1 MRSLNLCSTLLL
13 LCLARGS
20 LQGGV
25 KPQGNGRGGPYFP
38 SLIRG
43 VGGVQPGAGLGPAG
57 AKAGKYPGYGGPG
70 GLPAGLGA
78 QNGFGTGPSFMGRPG
93 YGVPAGYGPGLGAY
107 PQPRKQKSGYRG
119 VGYPRVGLPL
129 GGLGARGKPSKAG
142 YGAGP
147 SAYPG
152 AGAQQAYPGGGGAG
166 SYLGNGLQNGYGNGY
181 GAGGNGFPSAGL
193 QPGAYGNG
201 AQAPYG
207 AQLGGPGGDP
217 ATSKYAGPGQLPYNG
232 QPQQPETTG
241 LGGEY
246 GNGRYGAPQ
255 SPYGGQDG
263 GPGGRSV
270 DPAAVKYG
278 DPSQLPYGAQ
288 PTSLGTEGNGNGLG
302 YMNGGDSQTNGLG
315 AGAYGPLAAGQ
326 APGGYGTS
334 LGPGQ
339 ALGGYGGK
347 VSKYGMNGFLGN
359 GYRGRCPSGKC

>member
-201 AQAPYG
+201 
-207 AQLGGPGGDP
+207 
-217 ATSKYAGPGQLPYNG
+217 PGQLPYNG

-246 GNGRYGAPQ
+246 GNGRYG
-255 SPYGGQDG
+255 
-263 GPGGRSV
+263 
-270 DPAAVKYG
+270 

-288 PTSLGTEGNGNGLG
+288 PTSLGTEGKPRPYGNGNGLG